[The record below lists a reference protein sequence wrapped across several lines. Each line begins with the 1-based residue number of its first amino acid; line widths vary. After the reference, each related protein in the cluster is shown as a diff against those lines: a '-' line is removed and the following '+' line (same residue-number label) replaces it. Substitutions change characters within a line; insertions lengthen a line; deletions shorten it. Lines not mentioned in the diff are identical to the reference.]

1 MIYCEE
7 YWSYFETAPGIY
19 GFRLNLVNRLLTND
33 ISCLWAVA
41 LYRLL
46 IPFSVPSRFSIHTL
60 ANKLKTHFF
69 PENEAI
75 TGMTRINT
83 ESLAASFGILPI

>member
-1 MIYCEE
+1 MSLSASVVILAIVIIRMLMLHR
-7 YWSYFETAPGIY
+7 FPKMTFPA
-19 GFRLNLVNRLLTND
+19 
-33 ISCLWAVA
+33 LWAVA
-41 LYRLL
+41 LCRLL

-75 TGMTRINT
+75 TGMTRINAG
-83 ESLAASFGILPI
+83 SICCL